1 MFISDGHHSKSEFP
15 GSALQKLEPPPCF
28 QAVLTGIH
36 FVFLSYEFQS
46 RMTVFLLKAQQF
58 IDSFRFLVHNFDK
71 RKLKASEGI

>member
-36 FVFLSYEFQS
+36 FVFQGVHHMADS
-46 RMTVFLLKAQQF
+46 RLRIAKLLGGFCQTAGF
-58 IDSFRFLVHNFDK
+58 CDLNESAIF
-71 RKLKASEGI
+71 